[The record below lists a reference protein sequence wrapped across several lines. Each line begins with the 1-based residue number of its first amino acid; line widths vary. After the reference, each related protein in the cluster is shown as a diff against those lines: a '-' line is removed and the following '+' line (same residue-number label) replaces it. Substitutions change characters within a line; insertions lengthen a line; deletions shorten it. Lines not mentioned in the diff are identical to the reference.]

1 MQKIQA
7 QRGQERIEDSHCTTD
22 QYLIKHVLLVY
33 DELIPSFDVR
43 KSLHIGLCIM
53 QDGSA
58 LHLQINV
65 KCSVVSDCFL
75 VFFVSLL
82 LCDLLPLFLLLVFS
96 PSPLSGQILSPGNS

>member
-53 QDGSA
+53 QVDRPTPTNQCEMQCG
-58 LHLQINV
+58 L
-65 KCSVVSDCFL
+65 
-75 VFFVSLL
+75 
-82 LCDLLPLFLLLVFS
+82 
-96 PSPLSGQILSPGNS
+96 